1 MVADDA
7 NGYGS
12 VGSSTGGSNN
22 IRFKVGTDAYFEGG
36 NFGFNNPNP
45 VQPLTV
51 TGNISSSGALQI
63 HDQGSSLAAT
73 IRATDTTNGYGLAV
87 ESQGTANTRYNVI
100 FRNLDASVIYG
111 GIATKTG
118 QVGFWGVGVSPA
130 QHLEVG

>member
-1 MVADDA
+1 MRNTHASALSRVIVQNNGTDQNVIMVADDA

-51 TGNISSSGALQI
+51 TGE
-63 HDQGSSLAAT
+63 H
-73 IRATDTTNGYGLAV
+73 
-87 ESQGTANTRYNVI
+87 
-100 FRNLDASVIYG
+100 
-111 GIATKTG
+111 K
-118 QVGFWGVGVSPA
+118 
-130 QHLEVG
+130 